1 MHAPRKAAVPLALA
15 ASFAMGIPAAASAK
29 ASAPARAAGGD
40 VVTPIYPSLV
50 QTRVDRA
57 ERALR
62 HATKRMENNKLDK
75 AAASFKVVR
84 RQMAAAWRGAKYV
97 IRTTP
102 PPPATEDR
110 VPLVRARASG
120 GAPVGPTLASP
131 ADTGFL
137 VLSLQHEVASD
148 VIQLVDGAHGTG
160 LGMLSRTLFFT
171 LNRRDQAIQDILV
184 LAPPAPPADDARV
197 RLRAHASGGAPVV
210 STFDAVMPNV
220 PPQLQDETQ
229 GVDGLKSDAT
239 DLTAGGRRLLND
251 AETQIEKTL
260 GVVNTNWPPVPA
272 ED

>member
-1 MHAPRKAAVPLALA
+1 MHSPRRAVVPLALMA
-15 ASFAMGIPAAASAK
+15 GLAVSVPAVADAK
-29 ASAPARAAGGD
+29 PIRAHAAGGD
-40 VVTPIYPSLV
+40 VVTPVFPSLV

-62 HATKRMENNKLDK
+62 HATKRIENNKLDK

-102 PPPATEDR
+102 PPPPEEDR
-110 VPLVRARASG
+110 VKVRARASG

-137 VLSLQHEVASD
+137 VLSLQHEVAAD

-160 LGMLSRTLFFT
+160 LNMLSRTLFFS
-171 LNRRDQAIQDILV
+171 LDRRDKAIQDILV
-184 LAPPAPPADDARV
+184 LSPPAPPADDARV
-197 RLRAHASGGAPVV
+197 PVRAHAAGGAPVAT
-210 STFDAVMPNV
+210 TFDTVMPNV
-220 PPQLQDETQ
+220 VPQLADEIQ
-229 GVDGLKSDAT
+229 GAEGLKSDAT
-239 DLTAGGRRLLND
+239 DLTAGGRRLLNA
-251 AETQIEKTL
+251 AENQVERTT

>member
-1 MHAPRKAAVPLALA
+1 MHAPRKAALPLALA
-15 ASFAMGIPAAASAK
+15 ASLAMGIPAAASAK
-29 ASAPARAAGGD
+29 APATARAAGGD

-62 HATKRMENNKLDK
+62 HATKRIENNKLDQ

-110 VPLVRARASG
+110 VRAQASG

-131 ADTGFL
+131 ADTGLL

-210 STFDAVMPNV
+210 STFDTVMPNV

-229 GVDGLKSDAT
+229 GIDGLKSDAT
-239 DLTAGGRRLLND
+239 DLTAGGRRLLNA